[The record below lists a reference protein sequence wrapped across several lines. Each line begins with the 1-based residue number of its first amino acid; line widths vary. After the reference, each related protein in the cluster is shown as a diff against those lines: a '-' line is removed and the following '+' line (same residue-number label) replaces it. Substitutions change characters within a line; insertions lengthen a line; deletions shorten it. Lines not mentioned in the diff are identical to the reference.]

1 MPDLEEL
8 KHQELPD
15 GTKESIERAHDLVD
29 EMKIVQEYENTI
41 LFEDDEPPLFKLEK
55 DAVIALSG
63 RARR

>member
-29 EMKIVQEYENTI
+29 AMKIVQEYENTI
-41 LFEDDEPPLFKLEK
+41 LFEDDEPPLFQPGT
-55 DAVIALSG
+55 DAG
-63 RARR
+63 EARSSR

>member
-15 GTKESIERAHDLVD
+15 GMKESIERAHDLVD

-41 LFEDDEPPLFKLEK
+41 LFEDDEPPLFKPEK
-55 DAVIALSG
+55 DAG
-63 RARR
+63 EARSSR